1 MDKRYLLLTVAAL
14 GIATV
19 GLLLG
24 QTTSGS
30 QGSPEWKMF
39 SQRVAGFGG
48 GGAGYGAFPGG
59 PVTADVFLYNQRT
72 GKAYRFFSNCAEQGA
87 NGCFAVLPVL
97 EGGYTAVTP
106 QPQSER
112 TDPPR

>member
-1 MDKRYLLLTVAAL
+1 MDKRYLLFTVAAL

-39 SQRVAGFGG
+39 SQRVAGFDGG
-48 GGAGYGAFPGG
+48 GLYPGG
-59 PVTADVFLYNQRT
+59 SGVGDVFLYNQRT
-72 GKAYRFFSNCAEQGA
+72 GKAYRFFSNCGEQGA
-87 NGCFAVLPVL
+87 NGCFAVLSVL
-97 EGGYTAVTP
+97 EGGYPIVTP
-106 QPQSER
+106 QPQAER
-112 TDPPR
+112 TEPPR